1 MFAFFLSEHELV
13 LNLEGA
19 DKRYFPTNFK
29 KQL

>member
-13 LNLEGA
+13 LNLEET